1 MDSQTRN
8 WAIGVIVTI
17 IIAFL
22 GFVVTMLAALG
33 GFIWWASD
41 VTANQEALQRQMIE
55 MKTESK
61 NQIDDVRQRL
71 ERIEGLYFEAK

>member
-1 MDSQTRN
+1 MDNQTRN

-17 IIAFL
+17 IIAFF
-22 GFVVTMLAALG
+22 GFVVTMLGALG

-41 VTANQEALQRQMIE
+41 VTSNQETIQRQMIE
-55 MKTESK
+55 MKTETRD
-61 NQIDDVRQRL
+61 QIDDVRQRL

>member
-1 MDSQTRN
+1 MDKQTRN

-22 GFVVTMLAALG
+22 GFVVTMLGALG

-55 MKTESK
+55 MKTESR